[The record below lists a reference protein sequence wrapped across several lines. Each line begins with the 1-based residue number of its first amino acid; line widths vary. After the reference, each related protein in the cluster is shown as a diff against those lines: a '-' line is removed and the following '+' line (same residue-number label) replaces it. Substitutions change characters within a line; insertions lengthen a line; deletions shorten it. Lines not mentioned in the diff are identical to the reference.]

1 MQPFIDFPTIIS
13 TFDKVEII
21 PILGSLTQEY
31 YCPNNDR
38 FSHVN
43 CYKKKKKIKNKNIKN

>member
-43 CYKKKKKIKNKNIKN
+43 CYKKKKKIKNKKY